1 MTTRTTHIFLPL
13 DAINT
18 MFALPC
24 SKTPALLVSMD
35 RDAYQHPEVRV
46 TADLQD
52 SLVSCTF
59 STIAAPNNRDIRPF
73 YLTNPEAWAGAK
85 GFAPNGTQRRITMAK
100 LVHTDTKVTPHILSE
115 APINLSAARWQ
126 ERTMAAPSCPL
137 PHEQLINIGNI
148 STRSI
153 ANTLERLAQGQSSAS
168 EIPAA
173 VDISPLASLCAVF
186 EALSNRDKTEAAIS
200 RLTIDE
206 GSYLRL
212 SARWS
217 DSQRPSDTPWKPS
230 SVLALHK
237 V

>member
-85 GFAPNGTQRRITMAK
+85 GFAPKRYA
-100 LVHTDTKVTPHILSE
+100 TPHHYGQ
-115 APINLSAARWQ
+115 ARAYRYQGNAAY
-126 ERTMAAPSCPL
+126 P
-137 PHEQLINIGNI
+137 
-148 STRSI
+148 
-153 ANTLERLAQGQSSAS
+153 
-168 EIPAA
+168 
-173 VDISPLASLCAVF
+173 V
-186 EALSNRDKTEAAIS
+186 
-200 RLTIDE
+200 
-206 GSYLRL
+206 
-212 SARWS
+212 
-217 DSQRPSDTPWKPS
+217 
-230 SVLALHK
+230 
-237 V
+237 